1 MCIPQSKITKSTKTQ
16 YLFKKLAYTI
26 IFLFCYQ
33 IGNSIPLV
41 GIDQNALD
49 LMISKGTSPL
59 VLNFYFSGNR
69 NTLSIFSLG
78 ISPIINA
85 SILIDFL
92 TTFIPYLEKLQ
103 SEDGQNGKKQLLIY
117 KKLATTLFALIQG
130 LFLIKTVSPYLYQNN
145 FIFIFL
151 IVFQLITGCLITFW
165 FTSQIDRLGLINGIS
180 LIIFLN
186 IFTSFVKILVPL
198 KLYSSIFESFILVF
212 FIYLICKLQNLKEV
226 IPIVSAKQLNFLENI
241 NIPSFISKAKDVLSI
256 KNDKNG
262 LTLKYNQAGI
272 FPVIIVTNFFP
283 FLSSLTNNLINLNTN
298 FGIFLYYV
306 LLIAFNYFYTIVFW
320 DPEKISEKLRKASI
334 SIIGIDP
341 GKKTIKYLELKVL
354 KTSIIGGIF
363 LCILLFCYE
372 ICKNCFGHNLLYQI
386 NISSLIIVIGISYE
400 FQRKLKF
407 LIYINRKF
415 NF

>member
-283 FLSSLTNNLINLNTN
+283 FLSSLTNNLINQKYL
-298 FGIFLYYV
+298 LYY
-306 LLIAFNYFYTIVFW
+306 L
-320 DPEKISEKLRKASI
+320 
-334 SIIGIDP
+334 
-341 GKKTIKYLELKVL
+341 
-354 KTSIIGGIF
+354 
-363 LCILLFCYE
+363 
-372 ICKNCFGHNLLYQI
+372 
-386 NISSLIIVIGISYE
+386 
-400 FQRKLKF
+400 
-407 LIYINRKF
+407 
-415 NF
+415 